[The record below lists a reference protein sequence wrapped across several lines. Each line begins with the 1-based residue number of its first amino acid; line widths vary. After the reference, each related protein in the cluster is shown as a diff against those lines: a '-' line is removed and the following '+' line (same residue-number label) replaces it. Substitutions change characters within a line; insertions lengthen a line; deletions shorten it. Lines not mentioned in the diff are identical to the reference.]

1 MNDIIEAKNSE
12 LIQNVTDQ
20 INSINNF
27 IKWGDSH
34 LQESRREE
42 TFKKLV
48 NVRRQLKRLRFS
60 LESNPAIAAFGESQ
74 KGKSYVISSLLAR
87 KGKQLVFVDPKTGTQ
102 YNFVE
107 QFNPV
112 GRDVEATGVATRFTS
127 KYDIISDNFPVMV
140 KILNLSDML
149 NILCDSAY
157 NDVKAH
163 SIINKEDIDEFMH
176 AQERRYKGTPKVQ
189 SILDEDDVMN
199 MREYV
204 KLHIGEVM
212 QEE

>member
-1 MNDIIEAKNSE
+1 MNDIIETKNSE
-12 LIQNVTDQ
+12 LIKNVTDQ

-48 NVRRQLKRLRFS
+48 NIRRHLKRLRFS

-87 KGKQLVFVDPKTGTQ
+87 KGQQFMVLDPKTGDS

-107 QFNPV
+107 QLNPIT
-112 GRDVEATGVATRFTS
+112 RDTEATGVATRFTRS
-127 KYDIISDNFPVMV
+127 YAVPDESYPIMV
-140 KILNLSDML
+140 KVLSIADML
-149 NILCDSAY
+149 QILCDTAY
-157 NDVKAH
+157 NDVKSQWDH
-163 SIINKEDIDEFMH
+163 CRDSIYPYE
-176 AQERRYKGTPKVQ
+176 
-189 SILDEDDVMN
+189 
-199 MREYV
+199 
-204 KLHIGEVM
+204 
-212 QEE
+212 